1 MLVEK
6 PLIGQTVI
14 APYMKD
20 ANNHIL
26 FTMKYI
32 DMKFGRDVYG
42 ERMDARSTILP
53 PFHPSQYWL
62 KIAVVVQLCSLLE
75 INELYCIV
83 QDCKEKQ
90 KLRPIVQSE
99 TSGQMVSILFFLNNF
114 VINVDIEPW
123 SHIPYRRHPM
133 S

>member
-32 DMKFGRDVYG
+32 EMKFRRDVYG
-42 ERMDARSTILP
+42 ERMHLP
-53 PFHPSQYWL
+53 TRYEPDS
-62 KIAVVVQLCSLLE
+62 V
-75 INELYCIV
+75 
-83 QDCKEKQ
+83 
-90 KLRPIVQSE
+90 KLPLHG
-99 TSGQMVSILFFLNNF
+99 TL
-114 VINVDIEPW
+114 
-123 SHIPYRRHPM
+123 
-133 S
+133 